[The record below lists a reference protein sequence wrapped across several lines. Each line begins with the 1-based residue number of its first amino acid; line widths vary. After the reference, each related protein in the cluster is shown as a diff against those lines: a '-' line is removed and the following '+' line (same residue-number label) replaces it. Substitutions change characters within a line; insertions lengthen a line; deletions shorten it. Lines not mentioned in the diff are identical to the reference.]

1 MRSAFFF
8 ALEVRVQ
15 APNVISVAAIV
26 GIIAL
31 CEGLSTTLPILGEP
45 WVPFAVIALGA
56 LVKGL
61 QVYLQG
67 AGGETRAAR
76 VSSSPLR
83 RWVVG

>member
-1 MRSAFFF
+1 M
-8 ALEVRVQ
+8 Q
-15 APNVISVAAIV
+15 APNVVSVAAIV

-31 CEGLSTTLPILGEP
+31 CEGLSETLPILGKP

-67 AGGETRAAR
+67 QGAEVRAAR
-76 VSSSPLR
+76 VSNTPLR
-83 RWVVG
+83 RWLVG

>member
-1 MRSAFFF
+1 M
-8 ALEVRVQ
+8 Q

-31 CEGLSTTLPILGEP
+31 CEGLSETLPLLGEP

-67 AGGETRAAR
+67 QGAEVRAAR
-76 VSSSPLR
+76 VSSTPVR
-83 RWVVG
+83 RWMVG

>member
-1 MRSAFFF
+1 M
-8 ALEVRVQ
+8 Q
-15 APNVISVAAIV
+15 APNVVSVAAIV

-31 CEGLSTTLPILGEP
+31 CEGLSETLPILGQP

-67 AGGETRAAR
+67 QGAEVRAAR

-83 RWVVG
+83 RWLVG

>member
-1 MRSAFFF
+1 MK
-8 ALEVRVQ
+8 

-31 CEGLSTTLPILGEP
+31 CQGLAETLPVLGQP

-61 QVYLQG
+61 QVYVEAQK
-67 AGGETRAAR
+67 AANSEARAVAPEAQPGK
-76 VSSSPLR
+76 VR
-83 RWVVG
+83 RWLLD

>member
-1 MRSAFFF
+1 M
-8 ALEVRVQ
+8 Q
-15 APNVISVAAIV
+15 APNVVSIAVIV
-26 GIIAL
+26 GIMAL
-31 CEGLSTTLPILGEP
+31 CEGLADTLPLLGEP

-67 AGGETRAAR
+67 QGAEVRAAR

-83 RWVVG
+83 RWMVG

>member
-1 MRSAFFF
+1 M
-8 ALEVRVQ
+8 EVRVQ
-15 APNVISVAAIV
+15 APNVVSIAVIV
-26 GIIAL
+26 GIMAL
-31 CEGLSTTLPILGEP
+31 CEGLADTLPILGEP

-83 RWVVG
+83 RWMVG